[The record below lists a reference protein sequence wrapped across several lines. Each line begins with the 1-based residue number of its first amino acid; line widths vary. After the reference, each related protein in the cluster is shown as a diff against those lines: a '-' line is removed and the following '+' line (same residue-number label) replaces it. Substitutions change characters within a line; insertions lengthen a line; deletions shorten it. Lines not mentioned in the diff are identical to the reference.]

1 MQSFRLDF
9 DCGHSLLCLTR
20 DKERTYEAIG
30 SLTMRQQ
37 QQLQRRV
44 QGMPEAMMMQVMR
57 LRGVNACF
65 VCENSYFQY
74 SKVMHSISLQ

>member
-30 SLTMRQQ
+30 SLTMRKQ
-37 QQLQRRV
+37 QQLETQMR
-44 QGMPEAMMMQVMR
+44 GMPEAVMMQVCGG
-57 LRGVNACF
+57 RGGGCGRV
-65 VCENSYFQY
+65 
-74 SKVMHSISLQ
+74 

>member
-37 QQLQRRV
+37 QQLQRSV
-44 QGMPEAMMMQVMR
+44 QGMPDAMMMQVMR
-57 LRGVNACF
+57 LCGGSSCLCARTVTF
-65 VCENSYFQY
+65 RSPFQILT
-74 SKVMHSISLQ
+74 K